1 LSRKGS
7 RNCFRVAVGSD
18 ILFSALRRKND
29 LEAWLFEWC
38 SNGELDVCMS
48 EYAVEEVEDVLD
60 IGTPHLRQ
68 FLAKSGV
75 EITEDAKLRGDA
87 KYGEFAAEARQV
99 VESDLRPEFIFAKK
113 FLRENPKGF
122 YVTGEQ
128 EILRLRERMDGRVS
142 GLRAFF
148 DELK

>member
-1 LSRKGS
+1 MSKKGS
-7 RNCFRVAVGSD
+7 RSCFKVAVGSD

-38 SNGELDVCMS
+38 SNGEIDVCMS
-48 EYAVEEVEDVLD
+48 EYAMEEVEGVLD
-60 IGTPHLRQ
+60 IGTDNVRQ
-68 FLAKSGV
+68 FLKKSGV
-75 EITEDAKLRGDA
+75 EITENSKLQGDT
-87 KYGEFAAEARQV
+87 KYGELAAEARQV
-99 VESDLRPEFIFAKK
+99 LESDLRPEFIFAKK
-113 FLRENPKGF
+113 FLREHPKGF

-128 EILRLRERMDGRVS
+128 EMLRLRERMDGRVM